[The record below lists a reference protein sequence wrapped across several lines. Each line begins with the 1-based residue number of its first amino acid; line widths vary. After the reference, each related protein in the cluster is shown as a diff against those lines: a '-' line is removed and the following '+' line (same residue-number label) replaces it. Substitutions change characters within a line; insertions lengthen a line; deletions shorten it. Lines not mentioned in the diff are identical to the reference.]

1 MAVYQIS
8 YDLQKQII
16 TLSVTTESHPAD
28 LDANPVTLHGSLP
41 LTKLLRKFARMLWLW
56 W

>member
-16 TLSVTTESHPAD
+16 TFRVTTTSNPAEP
-28 LDANPVTLHGSLP
+28 NINTMTLHGSLS
-41 LTKLLRKFARMLWLW
+41 LTKLMRKFARVFWLWL
-56 W
+56 